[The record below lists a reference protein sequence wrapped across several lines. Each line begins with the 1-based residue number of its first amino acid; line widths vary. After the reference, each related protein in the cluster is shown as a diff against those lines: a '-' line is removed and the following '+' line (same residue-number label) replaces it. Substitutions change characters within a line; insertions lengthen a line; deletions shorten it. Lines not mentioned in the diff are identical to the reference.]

1 MQFMYHGHLIYGPNT
16 ICRSIASPTA
26 GSLLR
31 EQQLPARFA
40 PAVAEHLD
48 RMDASDTIAA
58 TTQQSHIKRNKY
70 GGQPLENGGLAGLKW
85 RLNH

>member
-70 GGQPLENGGLAGLKW
+70 GD
-85 RLNH
+85 NHWKMAA